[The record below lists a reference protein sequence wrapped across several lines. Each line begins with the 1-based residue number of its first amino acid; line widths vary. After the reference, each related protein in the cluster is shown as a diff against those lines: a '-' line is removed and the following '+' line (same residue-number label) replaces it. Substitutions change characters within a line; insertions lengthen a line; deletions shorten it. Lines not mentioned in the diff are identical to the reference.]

1 MVFMRRAISSILV
14 VCLLGV
20 GFPANA
26 GMISTDAALSTPE
39 GARVLSVLERADVLA
54 QLRSLGVKPEDVTA
68 RVAALSNAEIAQLA
82 DQLDQLPAGG
92 DGGTIIGI
100 AVLVFIILVFTDLMG
115 WTKIFPFTKK
125 AT

>member
-1 MVFMRRAISSILV
+1 MDFMRRAISSILV

-26 GMISTDAALSTPE
+26 GMISTDAVLSTPE
-39 GARVLSVLERADVLA
+39 GARILSVLERADVLA

-100 AVLVFIILVFTDLMG
+100 AVLVFLILIFTDLMG

-125 AT
+125 AS